1 MSAQEP
7 TDCLVVEEADHK
19 VFDRAVSAAVS
30 SGGVLVGEEFRRL
43 DSGGKLV
50 WHQAVTD
57 SKGDK
62 DGHQQ
67 GSR

>member
-1 MSAQEP
+1 MSTQEP
-7 TDCLVVEEADHK
+7 ADCLVVEEADHK
-19 VFDRAVSAAVS
+19 AFDRAVSAAVS

-57 SKGDK
+57 SKTGTRGLS
-62 DGHQQ
+62 DG
-67 GSR
+67 